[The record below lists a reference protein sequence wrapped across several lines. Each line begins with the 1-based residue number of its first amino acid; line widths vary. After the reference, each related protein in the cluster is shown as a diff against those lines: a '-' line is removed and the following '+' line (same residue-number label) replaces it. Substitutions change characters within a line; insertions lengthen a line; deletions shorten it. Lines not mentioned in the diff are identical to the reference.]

1 MWEFICQH
9 NKYRRIITNKTA
21 SRPTGLDGFVVLLD
35 GYDAAKLFA
44 RGECDE
50 VLDIINVN
58 ISLVDCIV

>member
-9 NKYRRIITNKTA
+9 NKYRRNITNKTA

-50 VLDIINVN
+50 VFDVIN
-58 ISLVDCIV
+58 C